1 MDVNFDWPRKK
12 RKKWLPNIHQRKVS
26 NLQNE
31 LKMYAEQEG
40 LITTTQN
47 CNIKLFQT
55 NAEGQFRSVIVNSK
69 TAIYDIKEKAVKKK
83 PKVMQSSVQ
92 TPRVIGNVNEEILK
106 SALKRIRESPADESM
121 ANLKNSCSDPL
132 QGQY

>member
-1 MDVNFDWPRKK
+1 M
-12 RKKWLPNIHQRKVS
+12 
-26 NLQNE
+26 QNE

-55 NAEGQFRSVIVNSK
+55 NAEGQFRSVVVNSK
-69 TAIYDIKEKAVKKK
+69 TAIDDIKEKAVKKK
-83 PKVMQSSVQ
+83 PKVMQSSVK
-92 TPRVIGNVNEEILK
+92 TPRVIGNVNEDILK
-106 SALKRIRESPADESM
+106 SALKRIRELPADESM
-121 ANLKNSCSDPL
+121 AVLKNICLDSL